1 MKKLLGNSCAKG
13 CLVYVV
19 AFVIVLALTAM
30 GLGGLKGKFSTN
42 VQGSPPQASIYSVP
56 TQPAGNSSP
65 PSSNT
70 IGNTGG
76 GPATA
81 ASNSAQPPAQ
91 TEPAQVAQ
99 PAQAA
104 QPAVQP
110 TAQPNTQPK
119 IQVQIQTQ
127 GGAQGG
133 AITGEAS
140 LPFYV
145 VQPDDTLWSIA
156 QGFNVQVD
164 TLRVVNSLT
173 GDLIKPGQL
182 IYLPQPGQ
190 AQQPQS
196 QQAQQPQ
203 QQAPPV
209 ANPPAQPAQ
218 QAPTSQQP
226 ASDVPASAANGD

>member
-19 AFVIVLALTAM
+19 AFVVVLALTAM

-56 TQPAGNSSP
+56 TQQAGASSA
-65 PSSNT
+65 SSSAAT
-70 IGNTGG
+70 GNTGG
-76 GPATA
+76 GSANA
-81 ASNSAQPPAQ
+81 ASNPAQPPPQ
-91 TEPAQVAQ
+91 TEPVQPTQVAQ
-99 PAQAA
+99 PAA
-104 QPAVQP
+104 QP
-110 TAQPNTQPK
+110 TTQPNNQPK
-119 IQVQIQTQ
+119 IQIQVQT
-127 GGAQGG
+127 QGG

-145 VQPDDTLWSIA
+145 VQPNDTLWSIA

-190 AQQPQS
+190 AQQPQ
-196 QQAQQPQ
+196 QQT
-203 QQAPPV
+203 PP
-209 ANPPAQPAQ
+209 ATDPTAQPAQ
-218 QAPTSQQP
+218 QAPSSQQP
-226 ASDVPASAANGD
+226 APDVPAMPQTGINNKP